1 MPPAPRRVW
10 WLVAVLLSTMATI
23 EVASLRHLTV
33 TYDEPRHFLYG
44 HNILHLD
51 SNRFDDSKMPVS
63 ALNAIPEA
71 VGSHLPAG
79 PLASWL
85 TRLETG
91 RYVTVAFS
99 LLVGLCIFAWARAR
113 AGDGAGVLALTLYAF
128 DPNMLAH
135 GQLVTTDVY
144 AAGSITMA
152 LFAFWRLLTVGG
164 WRWTVTTGLALGL
177 ALLAKY
183 TALALMPLFV
193 VIALVVKGGP
203 LWHHLRASEMRQVWL
218 LLAPACTRALVVGAL
233 ALGAVNAGF
242 LFNRT
247 GTPLDGYPLRSR
259 PFQSFQRQHPQLSR
273 IPVPLPYPYVEGLD
287 WVIQRERT
295 GEGYGNIYLLGETR
309 KGEGFAGYYFVATL
323 FKLPLGTLALLAG
336 AAAGYVVRIRRREV
350 SRLDLVILIP
360 VAFFTI
366 YFNFFYRAQ
375 IGIRYF
381 LVVFPLLY
389 ILAGDLVRSGHARSR
404 RVNLGLG
411 GALAATVVS
420 VVSYYPH
427 FLPYFNELII
437 NRTNAYRIL
446 ADSNL
451 DWRQHVWYFD
461 QYMATHPEAI
471 VEPERPTAGTI
482 LVGVN
487 MLTGVAGDPERFRWL
502 REHFTPVGHI
512 AHAVLIYEVSESA
525 LRALPQPRR

>member
-1 MPPAPRRVW
+1 M
-10 WLVAVLLSTMATI
+10 VAI
-23 EVASLRHLTV
+23 EVASLRHLSV

-44 HNILHLD
+44 QNLLHFD
-51 SNRFDDSKMPVS
+51 SSRFDDSKMPVS
-63 ALNAIPEA
+63 ALNAIPSLA
-71 VGSHLPAG
+71 GAHLPPG
-79 PLASWL
+79 PLAAWL
-85 TRLETG
+85 SRLETG
-91 RYVTVAFS
+91 RYVTIAFS
-99 LLVGLCIFAWARAR
+99 VVVGLVVFAWARAR
-113 AGDGAGVLALTLYAF
+113 AGERAGLLALALYAF

-135 GQLVTTDVY
+135 GQLVTTDIY

-152 LFAFWRLLTVGG
+152 LFTLWRLLGVGG
-164 WRWTVTTGLALGL
+164 WWWTVATGLALGL

-183 TALALMPLFV
+183 TALALLPLFV
-193 VIALVVKGGP
+193 VIAAAVKGGAV
-203 LWHHLRASEMRQVWL
+203 WSHLRAGQMRRTWQA
-218 LLAPACTRALVVGAL
+218 LATACTKGIVIAAL

-242 LFNRT
+242 LFNGT
-247 GTPLDGYPLRSR
+247 GTPLAGYALRSR
-259 PFQSFQRQHPQLSR
+259 PFQSFQRRHTLLSKA
-273 IPVPLPYPYVEGLD
+273 PVPLPYPYVEGLD

-309 KGEGFAGYYFVATL
+309 KGQGFAGYYFVATL
-323 FKLPLGTLALLAG
+323 FKVPLGTLALLA
-336 AAAGYVVRIRRREV
+336 AAAAVYAARILRREF
-350 SRLDLVILIP
+350 SRLDLVLLIP
-360 VAFFTI
+360 AAFFTI

-389 ILAGDLVRSGHARSR
+389 ILAGDLVRRGQVRSR
-404 RVNLGLG
+404 RTTMGIAA
-411 GALAATVVS
+411 ALAASLAS
-420 VVSYYPH
+420 VASYYPH
-427 FLPYFNELII
+427 FLPYFNELIG

-461 QYMATHPEAI
+461 QYMAAHPGAI
-471 VEPERPTAGTI
+471 VEPERPCAGTI

-512 AHAVLIYEVSESA
+512 AYAVLIYEVSEA
-525 LRALPQPRR
+525 DLRRLQLPSR

>member
-1 MPPAPRRVW
+1 MPPAPPRVR
-10 WLVAVLLSTMATI
+10 WLVALLLSTMATI

-44 HNILHLD
+44 QNILHLD

-63 ALNAIPEA
+63 ALNAIPSA
-71 VGSHLPAG
+71 VASRLPPG
-79 PLASWL
+79 PLATWL
-85 TRLETG
+85 SLLETG

-99 LLVGLCIFAWARAR
+99 LLVGVCIFAWARAR
-113 AGDGAGVLALTLYAF
+113 AGDGAGLLALTLYAF

-144 AAGSITMA
+144 AAGSSTMA
-152 LFAFWRLLTVGG
+152 LFALWRLLTVGG
-164 WRWTVTTGLALGL
+164 WWWTIATGLALGV

-183 TALALMPLFV
+183 TALALVPLFV
-193 VIALVVKGGP
+193 VAAIAVNGGN
-203 LWHHLRASEMRQVWL
+203 LWRHLRAGKMRPAWRV
-218 LLAPACTRALVVGAL
+218 LAPACTRAIVIGAL

-247 GTPLDGYPLRSR
+247 GTSLDGYTFRSR
-259 PFQSFQRQHPQLSR
+259 PFQSIQRRAGRLGQV
-273 IPVPLPYPYVEGLD
+273 PVPLPYPYVEGLD

-309 KGEGFAGYYFVATL
+309 KGQGFAGYYFVATL
-323 FKLPLGTLALLAG
+323 FKLPLGTLALLA
-336 AAAGYVVRIRRREV
+336 AAAGGYVVRIRRREV
-350 SRLDLVILIP
+350 SRLDLVLLIP

-389 ILAGDLVRSGHARSR
+389 ILAGDLARSGHVRSR
-404 RVNLGLG
+404 RANM
-411 GALAATVVS
+411 ALAAALVATIVS
-420 VVSYYPH
+420 VASYYPH
-427 FLPYFNELII
+427 FLPYFNELIGK
-437 NRTNAYRIL
+437 RTNAYRIL

-451 DWRQHVWYFD
+451 DWRQHAWYFH
-461 QYMATHPEAI
+461 QYLDAHPNVI

-487 MLTGVAGDPERFRWL
+487 MLTGVAGEPERFRWL

-512 AHAVLIYEVSESA
+512 AHAVLIYEVSDAA
-525 LRALPQPRR
+525 LRQLQARQP